1 MDENFP
7 PVPGSDPAA
16 PADVSAELAAKGAQ
30 IDELKA
36 ELAGQTTTVPT
47 AQARPSAATETAGEG
62 FSSSK
67 PILMVGA
74 AGDDVAE
81 LGYLLAEH
89 GFPNA
94 VSEGTAEAPPILDDA
109 LMRAVVEF
117 QQANG
122 INLFEPIGGEGL
134 PVLRQGVHTGAVEAH
149 TWTALLGYQP
159 KVVPAGA
166 KA

>member
-1 MDENFP
+1 MGENLP
-7 PVPGSDPAA
+7 ETPAAGNDPAA
-16 PADVSAELAAKGAQ
+16 PDAASATAAAP
-30 IDELKA
+30 L
-36 ELAGQTTTVPT
+36 V
-47 AQARPSAATETAGEG
+47 TEPDAKSSDDSG

-81 LGYLLAEH
+81 LGYLLAAH

-122 INLFEPIGGEGL
+122 INLFAPIGGEGL
-134 PVLRQGVHTGAVEAH
+134 PVLREGVHTGAVDAH
-149 TWTALLGYQP
+149 TWAALLGYQP